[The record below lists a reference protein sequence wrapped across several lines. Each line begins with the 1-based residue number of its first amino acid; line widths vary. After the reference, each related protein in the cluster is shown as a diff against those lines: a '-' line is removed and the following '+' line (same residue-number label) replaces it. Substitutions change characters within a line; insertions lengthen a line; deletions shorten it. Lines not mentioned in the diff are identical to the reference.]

1 MKSLGRHLLT
11 EFYGCDRETL
21 NDPDR
26 IKKIMEEAAITSG
39 ASIVQSVFHLFNPHG
54 ISGVVVIAE
63 SHLAIHTWPEYGY
76 SAVDI
81 FTCGEEVDPW
91 RACHYLKEKLRAGST
106 STVEIF
112 RGAIDSDGKG
122 LRHKPLGPE
131 ERDYSPELSPSI
143 HKFDDEPIQTSA
155 ELSRK
160 PSGLGAALGHE
171 RSGQM
176 E

>member
-39 ASIVQSVFHLFNPHG
+39 ASIVQSVFHLF
-54 ISGVVVIAE
+54 
-63 SHLAIHTWPEYGY
+63 
-76 SAVDI
+76 I

-143 HKFDDEPIQTSA
+143 HKFDDERIH
-155 ELSRK
+155 
-160 PSGLGAALGHE
+160 SGLGAALGHE
-171 RSGQM
+171 RSGRM

>member
-11 EFYGCDRETL
+11 EFYGCDREIL

-26 IKKIMEEAAITSG
+26 IKRIMEEAAITSG

-91 RACHYLKEKLRAGST
+91 RAHQYLRKKLKAGST
-106 STVEIF
+106 STMELL
-112 RGAIDSDGKG
+112 RGNVDSNGEG
-122 LRHKPLGPE
+122 LRHKPLE
-131 ERDYSPELSPSI
+131 MQQ
-143 HKFDDEPIQTSA
+143 DEYSA
-155 ELSRK
+155 ELNRDLRNSQNLFSR
-160 PSGLGAALGHE
+160 
-171 RSGQM
+171 
-176 E
+176 